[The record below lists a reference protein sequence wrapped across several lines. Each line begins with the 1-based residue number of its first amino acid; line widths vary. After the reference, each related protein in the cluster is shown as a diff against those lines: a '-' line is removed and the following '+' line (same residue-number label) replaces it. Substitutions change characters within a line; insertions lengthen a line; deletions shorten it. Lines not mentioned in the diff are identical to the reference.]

1 MKPAF
6 VILWLAPIWCVAV
19 VVKALGA
26 RSRKQPY
33 RFAMWD
39 GGLMLSGN
47 ELGPVGQIVWARAR
61 TDRDVSARSADASV
75 PTREGPRTGAVLAI
89 ALGAVA
95 IGVIAWGM
103 RL

>member
-6 VILWLAPIWCVAV
+6 VILWLAPIWCAAV
-19 VVKALGA
+19 VVKVLGA
-26 RSRKQPY
+26 RSRRQPY

-47 ELGPVGQIVWARAR
+47 ELGPVGQIVFAAL
-61 TDRDVSARSADASV
+61 
-75 PTREGPRTGAVLAI
+75 AV

-95 IGVIAWGM
+95 LGVIAWGM

>member
-6 VILWLAPIWCVAV
+6 VILWLAPIWCAAV
-19 VVKALGA
+19 VVKVLGA

-47 ELGPVGQIVWARAR
+47 ELGPVGQIVFAAL
-61 TDRDVSARSADASV
+61 
-75 PTREGPRTGAVLAI
+75 AV

-95 IGVIAWGM
+95 LGVIAWGM

>member
-6 VILWLAPIWCVAV
+6 VVLWLAPIWCVAV
-19 VVKALGA
+19 VVKVLGA

-39 GGLMLSGN
+39 GGLMLRGN
-47 ELGPVGQIVWARAR
+47 ELGPVGQILWALM
-61 TDRDVSARSADASV
+61 
-75 PTREGPRTGAVLAI
+75 AV

-95 IGVIAWGM
+95 IGVIVWGM